1 MKAVYALTLAIL
13 GAEAY
18 VLPAGAAPKANYALR
33 PSTNNAPVSNGGFTS
48 PNKNAAGTKIK
59 FTPGGSSGGK
69 SGNVVPGF
77 IAPSKRSKSGDDG
90 DDYEVGEGAQKND
103 DDDEQGV
110 MFTTFST
117 PHFKI
122 GTPKQNDTPEQD
134 DAADTKE
141 RKFKTPSHKK
151 QSGKK
156 QKQTDDDDSATKT
169 DDSPKTSASAKPK
182 KDDKKAAKQTEKE
195 KKAAAK
201 QAEKDKKAAAK
212 QAEKDKKAAAKQA
225 EKDKK
230 KEAKKTKAEDK
241 KKKPSSDDDDDDDAS
256 ATKTDDDQ
264 PKATAVAKKASHKSH
279 SHSS

>member
-33 PSTNNAPVSNGGFTS
+33 PSTNNAPVSNGGFAS

-69 SGNVVPGF
+69 TNNVVPGF
-77 IAPSKRSKSGDDG
+77 IAPSKRSKSSDDG

-103 DDDEQGV
+103 DGDEEGV

-122 GTPKQNDTPEQD
+122 GTPKEDD

-141 RKFKTPSHKK
+141 RKFKSPSTKK
-151 QSGKK
+151 QNGKK
-156 QKQTDDDDSATKT
+156 QKQTGDDDSATKT
-169 DDSPKTSASAKPK
+169 DDKPKTSASAKPT
-182 KDDKKAAKQTEKE
+182 KDEKKAAKQTEKE

-241 KKKPSSDDDDDDDAS
+241 KKKPSSDDDDDDDS

>member
-33 PSTNNAPVSNGGFTS
+33 PSTNNAPVSNGGFAS

-77 IAPSKRSKSGDDG
+77 IAPSKRSKSGDDDG
-90 DDYEVGEGAQKND
+90 DDYEVGEGSQKKD
-103 DDDEQGV
+103 DDDEEGV

-122 GTPKQNDTPEQD
+122 GTPKED

-141 RKFKTPSHKK
+141 RKFKSPSHKK
-151 QSGKK
+151 QKHTG
-156 QKQTDDDDSATKT
+156 DDDSATKT

-201 QAEKDKKAAAK
+201 QAEKEKKAAAK

-241 KKKPSSDDDDDDDAS
+241 KKKPSSDDDDEDDAS

>member
-33 PSTNNAPVSNGGFTS
+33 PSTNNAPVSNGGFAS

-69 SGNVVPGF
+69 TNNVVPGF
-77 IAPSKRSKSGDDG
+77 IAPSKRSKSADDG
-90 DDYEVGEGAQKND
+90 DDYEVGEGSQKND
-103 DDDEQGV
+103 DGDDDGV

-122 GTPKQNDTPEQD
+122 GTPKEDD
-134 DAADTKE
+134 DAADTKG
-141 RKFKTPSHKK
+141 RNFKTPSHKK
-151 QSGKK
+151 QNGKK
-156 QKQTDDDDSATKT
+156 QKQTSDDDSATKT
-169 DDSPKTSASAKPK
+169 DDKPKTSASAKPK
-182 KDDKKAAKQTEKE
+182 KEDKKAAKQTEKE

-201 QAEKDKKAAAK
+201 QAEKDKKK
-212 QAEKDKKAAAKQA
+212 AAKQA

>member
-33 PSTNNAPVSNGGFTS
+33 PSTNNAPVSNGGFAS

-69 SGNVVPGF
+69 TNNVLPGF
-77 IAPSKRSKSGDDG
+77 IAPSKRSKSD
-90 DDYEVGEGAQKND
+90 DDYEVGEGAQKSD
-103 DDDEQGV
+103 DGDEEGV
-110 MFTTFST
+110 MFTTFSS

-122 GTPKQNDTPEQD
+122 GTPKED

-141 RKFKTPSHKK
+141 RKFKSPSTKK
-151 QSGKK
+151 QNGKK
-156 QKQTDDDDSATKT
+156 QKQTSDDDSATKT
-169 DDSPKTSASAKPK
+169 DDKPKTSASAKPK
-182 KDDKKAAKQTEKE
+182 KDEKKAAKQTEKE

-212 QAEKDKKAAAKQA
+212 QAEKDKK
-225 EKDKK
+225 
-230 KEAKKTKAEDK
+230 KEAKKAKAEDK
-241 KKKPSSDDDDDDDAS
+241 KKKPSSDDDDDDS

>member
-33 PSTNNAPVSNGGFTS
+33 PSTNNAPVSNGGFAS

-69 SGNVVPGF
+69 TNNVVPGF
-77 IAPSKRSKSGDDG
+77 IAPSKRSKSADDG
-90 DDYEVGEGAQKND
+90 DDYEVGQGSQKND
-103 DDDEQGV
+103 DGDEEGV

-122 GTPKQNDTPEQD
+122 GTPKEDD

-141 RKFKTPSHKK
+141 RKFKSPSTKK
-151 QSGKK
+151 QNGKK
-156 QKQTDDDDSATKT
+156 QKLTSDDDSATKT
-169 DDSPKTSASAKPK
+169 DDKPKTSASAKPK
-182 KDDKKAAKQTEKE
+182 KDEKKAAKLTEKE
-195 KKAAAK
+195 
-201 QAEKDKKAAAK
+201 
-212 QAEKDKKAAAKQA
+212 KKAAAKQA

-241 KKKPSSDDDDDDDAS
+241 KKKPSSDDDDDDDDDAS

-264 PKATAVAKKASHKSH
+264 PKATAVARKASHKSH

>member
-33 PSTNNAPVSNGGFTS
+33 PSTNNAPVSNGGFAS

-69 SGNVVPGF
+69 TNNVVPGF

-90 DDYEVGEGAQKND
+90 DDYEVAEGSQKND
-103 DDDEQGV
+103 DGDEEGV

-122 GTPKQNDTPEQD
+122 GTPKEDD

-141 RKFKTPSHKK
+141 RKFKSPSTKK
-151 QSGKK
+151 QNGKK
-156 QKQTDDDDSATKT
+156 QKQTSDDDSAIKT
-169 DDSPKTSASAKPK
+169 DDKPKTSATAKPK
-182 KDDKKAAKQTEKE
+182 KDEKKAAKQTEKE
-195 KKAAAK
+195 KKAT
-201 QAEKDKKAAAK
+201 
-212 QAEKDKKAAAKQA
+212 AKQA

-241 KKKPSSDDDDDDDAS
+241 KKKPSSDDDDDAS
-256 ATKTDDDQ
+256 VTKTDDDQ
-264 PKATAVAKKASHKSH
+264 PKATAVARKASHKSH